1 MVKHTQHIM
10 LQQSATSHLSTPL
23 LALIEKIGKKCAC
36 EQKLTM
42 QTLEDRVPPVE
53 RSPGSEQ
60 VVDIP

>member
-1 MVKHTQHIM
+1 M

-42 QTLEDRVPPVE
+42 QTLEGRVPPVE